1 MTQTP
6 TPRIFKIGAST
17 IVEDPSTA
25 HLSIEEVQQRLAKT
39 YPEVEHATY
48 RTREENGTL
57 YCEFIARAGRK
68 G

>member
-1 MTQTP
+1 MTHTQ
-6 TPRIFKIGAST
+6 RIFKIGAST
-17 IVEDPSTA
+17 IVEDATTA
-25 HLSIEEVQQRLAKT
+25 HLSIEAVQQRLART

-57 YCEFIARAGRK
+57 FIEWLPVAGRK